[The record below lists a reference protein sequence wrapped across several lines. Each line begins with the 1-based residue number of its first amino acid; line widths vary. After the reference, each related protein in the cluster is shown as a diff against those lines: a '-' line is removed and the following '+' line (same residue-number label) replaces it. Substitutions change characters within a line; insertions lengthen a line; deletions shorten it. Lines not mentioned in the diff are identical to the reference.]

1 MPVEKAYQW
10 CLGFRPAWKFSG
22 LSEKEV
28 EKVRIQV
35 SVSSCF
41 LQMGLLIYV
50 LKHTSAG
57 LTVLGRAQVLQLTL
71 ITSPDGKKLQTVF
84 AFIANWL
91 KATLV

>member
-1 MPVEKAYQW
+1 
-10 CLGFRPAWKFSG
+10 
-22 LSEKEV
+22 
-28 EKVRIQV
+28 
-35 SVSSCF
+35 
-41 LQMGLLIYV
+41 MGLLIYV